1 MQYTNSNTNVLSN
14 IYHLERTKFCRLRAN
29 LWISATNSFHRRCHR
44 PRTFPTLR
52 TEPQEAAG
60 PAILRDVGGRVRA
73 DPRRA
78 ANLWLLGGGIQSTCS
93 TPHSRDPKRS
103 RGCHSAATKVLWRA
117 SVFTYIFTTCWLIT
131 VVSLPF
137 LLRPIVSLL
146 MFHDR
151 FFYNL
156 LYHCLCFTTVLL
168 RPLCLTAYVSLP
180 FFYDLYVSML
190 MLHNRSFTTYMSH
203 CLCFTTVLLRP
214 LCITAN
220 VSRPFLLRPICI
232 TAYVSRPF
240 LLRPIYITV

>member
-1 MQYTNSNTNVLSN
+1 MQYTNSNTKVLSN
-14 IYHLERTKFCRLRAN
+14 IYHLERTKFCHHRAN

-52 TEPQEAAG
+52 TEPQEAADR
-60 PAILRDVGGRVRA
+60 AILRDVGGRVRA

-103 RGCHSAATKVLWRA
+103 RGCRSAATKVLNA
-117 SVFTYIFTTCWLIT
+117 CFSFHLQYNFTTCWLIS

-137 LLRPIVSLL
+137 LLRPICITAYVSWPFLLQPILSLL

-151 FFYNL
+151 
-156 LYHCLCFTTVLL
+156 
-168 RPLCLTAYVSLP
+168 
-180 FFYDLYVSML
+180 
-190 MLHNRSFTTYMSH
+190 SFTTFMSH

-214 LCITAN
+214 IQ
-220 VSRPFLLRPICI
+220 
-232 TAYVSRPF
+232 YVS
-240 LLRPIYITV
+240 LLMFHDRFFYDLYVSLLMFHDRFF

>member
-1 MQYTNSNTNVLSN
+1 MFLSS

-78 ANLWLLGGGIQSTCS
+78 ANIWLLGGGIQSTCS

-103 RGCHSAATKVLWRA
+103 RGCRSAATKVLNA
-117 SVFTYIFTTCWLIT
+117 CFSFHLQYNFTTCWLIS

-151 FFYNL
+151 FFYDL
-156 LYHCLCFTTVLL
+156 FYHCLCFTTV
-168 RPLCLTAYVSLP
+168 
-180 FFYDLYVSML
+180 
-190 MLHNRSFTTYMSH
+190 
-203 CLCFTTVLLRP
+203 
-214 LCITAN
+214 
-220 VSRPFLLRPICI
+220 LLRPICI